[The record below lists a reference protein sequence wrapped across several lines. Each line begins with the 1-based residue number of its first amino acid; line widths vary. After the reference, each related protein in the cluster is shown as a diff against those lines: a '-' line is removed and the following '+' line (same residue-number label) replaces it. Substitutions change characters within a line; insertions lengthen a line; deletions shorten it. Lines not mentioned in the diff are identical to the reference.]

1 MNEKKKDVV
10 VAFRL
15 AHDEFE
21 PFRAVLEKS
30 TMSKSAFFRM
40 IFLAHKKELFLK
52 EKPSTDLTKLL
63 FTISRM
69 SNNIN
74 QLTRRIHLAENNN
87 TITHETYMKLLNQL
101 VGMNQ
106 LLSGVIDAG
115 KS

>member
-1 MNEKKKDVV
+1 
-10 VAFRL
+10 
-15 AHDEFE
+15 
-21 PFRAVLEKS
+21 
-30 TMSKSAFFRM
+30 M
-40 IFLAHKKELFLK
+40 IFLAHKKELNLK
-52 EKPSTDLTKLL
+52 EKPSKDLTKLL

-74 QLTRRIHLAENNN
+74 QLTRRIHIAENDK
-87 TITHETYMKLLNQL
+87 TITHETYLKLLNQM